1 MKTKITLKGRE
12 CHNLRLFHLLTLTRI
27 MDSFDKFK
35 DTHMDSFENFKDN
48 LEQQEHV
55 PNVPAGPTSGNER

>member
-1 MKTKITLKGRE
+1 
-12 CHNLRLFHLLTLTRI
+12 

-55 PNVPAGPTSGNER
+55 PNVPAGPTSGNERWRILLTGLPDEGSMKSAQ